1 MIHLTHKSGPPA
13 GHRPARTV
21 AWLAGAVLLF
31 GGLAWADRLDKDLVD
46 QFRQA
51 LILETDKGVGY
62 TNQLK
67 GDSLDKALAFRK
79 QNLND
84 AAAKLVSLSDLSRAL
99 LLVDWPPLDAE
110 LDADAADDK
119 KPESFEAGSRKIV
132 TAVRSKMA
140 TRFNKGVKSVLQSP
154 RSSHAAKV
162 AVANLIGETIVKAS
176 GQGDAKIDDKKP
188 AGKGDAPGKARLVS
202 DIDTKGFADELAKL
216 TNDPNERVD
225 VAVAGALGQFREQP
239 KVVGPALKR
248 LLAGSH
254 GEATRLAAATSLV
267 NLSGSISNKVSLK
280 GSEPGVT
287 PAEPRRFSLD
297 LDQEDLLE
305 IVKQVTDAASAGLG
319 DSSVAVRR
327 QCIVA
332 IRNVAGEIPSAV
344 RPVISDKQPPP
355 RERTLRSAEELEN
368 IRVERA
374 ALDKTYQPVV
384 SALAD
389 YAKNYT
395 DLLGQSVRDSDEA
408 VRIDARKTLRELA
421 RARQAIREA
430 YAGLPDDVPKAKED
444 KDKDKD
450 KPKLKPKPKVDD
462 NDLSRRSPRKADAI
476 RLVGGTNAGKP
487 AVLPAIPLKR
497 MKQAPDGNP
506 ELLVRDEAWLL
517 LDGLRDPSAKVR
529 RATHE
534 AVEAL
539 GDDAAKFL
547 PELAKSVE
555 DSDLFVRWIAAR
567 TVRKLAE
574 EDDRRKRP
582 HKSADV
588 LVPALVK
595 GLADE
600 DIDGRIAVTRALGAY
615 GPDAKAAVPELAKL
629 VGKGD
634 AEYRVVVLK
643 ALAGIGDD
651 SQTALPEVVAAFK
664 ATDPRV
670 RGEAARL
677 VGLLSKYAESYV
689 DDLEKLAS
697 DPDPKV
703 RELAGAAI
711 LRIQPE

>member
-31 GGLAWADRLDKDLVD
+31 GGVAWADRLDKDPVD

-67 GDSLDKALAFRK
+67 GDSLDKALAFRR

-84 AAAKLVSLSDLSRAL
+84 TAAKLVSLSDLSRAL

-110 LDADAADDK
+110 LGADAADDK
-119 KPESFEAGSRKIV
+119 KAESFEAGSRKIV
-132 TAVRSKMA
+132 TALRSKMA
-140 TRFNKGVKSVLQSP
+140 ARFNKGVKSVLQNP

-176 GQGDAKIDDKKP
+176 GQGDAKVDDKKP
-188 AGKGDAPGKARLVS
+188 AGKGDAPGKARLVA

-248 LLAGSH
+248 LLASNH

-267 NLSGSISNKVSLK
+267 NLSESISNKVSLK

-287 PAEPRRFSLD
+287 PAESRRFRLD
-297 LDQEDLLE
+297 LDPEDILD

-319 DSSVAVRR
+319 DSSVGVRR
-327 QCIVA
+327 QCIAA

-344 RPVISDKQPPP
+344 RLPFSDKQPPP

-374 ALDKTYQPVV
+374 TLDKSLQPVV

-389 YAKNYT
+389 YSKNYT
-395 DLLGQSVRDSDEA
+395 YVLGQAARDSDET

-421 RARQAIREA
+421 RARQSIREA
-430 YAGLPDDVPKAKED
+430 YAGLPDDAPNAKED
-444 KDKDKD
+444 KPKDQPKD
-450 KPKLKPKPKVDD
+450 KPKPKVDD

-476 RLVGGTNAGKP
+476 RLVGGTNADKP
-487 AVLPAIPLKR
+487 AVLSAIPLKR
-497 MKQAPDGNP
+497 RKQAPDGNP
-506 ELLVRDEAWLL
+506 ESLVGDDAGLP
-517 LDGLRDPSAKVR
+517 LDGVRDPSAKVR
-529 RATHE
+529 RAAHE
-534 AVEAL
+534 AIEAL

-547 PELAKSVE
+547 PDLAKSLE

-567 TVRKLAE
+567 IVRKLAE

-582 HKSADV
+582 HKSADL

-595 GLADE
+595 GLGDE